1 MIATADRPV
10 VMWQDYKDLK
20 DNDVTIADMESAAT
34 AYVCKVNNV
43 EFVAIKGISD
53 FAIDESTST
62 IEDSY
67 KDQFDTYT
75 RNTPIVVNNILD
87 NYLEYAIKNH
97 FEYKN

>member
-1 MIATADRPV
+1 
-10 VMWQDYKDLK
+10 
-20 DNDVTIADMESAAT
+20 MESAAT

-97 FEYKN
+97 FEYKSY